1 MCCVQVYVCVRLCV
15 YVFECLWVCTVFCV
29 CICVYVVV
37 WGFVCMYLSVSG
49 YVRLCVYVIECMRV
63 YVGVCVVLCLRVRGQ
78 WRYSAVWTKHSTR
91 QRGKQN
97 QGTSDACLCACVSEG
112 NDSTVPSG
120 PNTAHDKRESET
132 REQGMR
138 VCVLACQRAMTVQ
151 CRLDQ
156 TRASECVF
164 VCECVCACVVLLF
177 AMW

>member
-49 YVRLCVYVIECMRV
+49 